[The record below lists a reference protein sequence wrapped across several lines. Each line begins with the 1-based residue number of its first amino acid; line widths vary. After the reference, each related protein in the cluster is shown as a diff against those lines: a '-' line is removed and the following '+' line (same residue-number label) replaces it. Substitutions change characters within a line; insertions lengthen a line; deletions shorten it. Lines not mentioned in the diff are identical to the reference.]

1 MTINSGSVIK
11 IMGPNSEDNHVNV
24 NDLNIEHI
32 FYPRSSS
39 SSKSTQ
45 FIIIHKC
52 RWNWLRKQ
60 QKQKPLKTN
69 WKGGSGRKEEKLI
82 LDQAFFFS
90 KITFGAWSTVE
101 KRWEGVEFFFS
112 IVIVLFA
119 AEGLEPISQQLFEII
134 LKTIKQTSSL
144 LSASLTAVLFKWG
157 FQYKRPVVPCLR
169 DI

>member
-69 WKGGSGRKEEKLI
+69 WKGSSGRKEEKLI

-101 KRWEGVEFFFS
+101 KRWEGVEFFFFHCNCS
-112 IVIVLFA
+112 ICCWRTGANQPTTLWDY
-119 AEGLEPISQQLFEII
+119 LENDKANII
-134 LKTIKQTSSL
+134 FTFCIPDSSL
-144 LSASLTAVLFKWG
+144 V
-157 FQYKRPVVPCLR
+157 
-169 DI
+169 